1 MERRIKSGRD
11 CIRRALKLYVDV
23 DGADIRGAFRDAIT
37 DVFHLMDEANSKGLV
52 VLPNALYA
60 DHMDCASEAWKI
72 YEEEKEQAENE
83 KVARIPKRK
92 LVLHIRDPLEFGS
105 SRTLLESRLKG
116 VTDETH
122 DRKGTDPRKD
132 ACGNAHARPAAAQ
145 PRRGSASCA

>member
-60 DHMDCASEAWKI
+60 DHGL
-72 YEEEKEQAENE
+72 
-83 KVARIPKRK
+83 RI
-92 LVLHIRDPLEFGS
+92 G
-105 SRTLLESRLKG
+105 G
-116 VTDETH
+116 VEDLRR
-122 DRKGTDPRKD
+122 RKGTGREREGGTHTETK
-132 ACGNAHARPAAAQ
+132 ACTAHP
-145 PRRGSASCA
+145 GSAGVRLQPHAVGIQTERGNR